1 MTRFIARVTSAAAL
15 LIVFGSAAH
24 AQSLLDRPPNLGGN
38 WVGNP
43 GQLHFNFLHRFAAG
57 DAPQRKV
64 SNGPTF
70 LLGYSLPARL
80 LIGTRYATNS
90 QIVPGLPNEW
100 EFFGRY
106 NPISEVRGA
115 PLDATLHA
123 GYNQTAESFDAELT
137 LSKRVGPLNLLGVAR
152 MLSSAFGRDTLHT
165 VLGAGA
171 TLRITSNVALAADYA
186 TLLDRAE
193 DEDAVWGA
201 GVHVRIP
208 YSPHT
213 LSFQVTNTNSGTLQG
228 SSIGTGDT
236 RYGFEFTIPITL
248 ARYFGGGSTA
258 EAPDARTQGQAELVA
273 SDTVRIAITEYEFSV
288 GDITVGPGTY
298 VLWVNEGEIA
308 HSTTSDDGLWDSQL
322 LSPGESYGRVF
333 TEVGSHPYHCTP
345 HPFMTARIQVVGG
358 GNQ

>member
-1 MTRFIARVTSAAAL
+1 LTRFIARVTSAAAL

-90 QIVPGLPNEW
+90 QVVPGLPNEW

-248 ARYFGGGSTA
+248 ARYVRRPV
-258 EAPDARTQGQAELVA
+258 APAPPATDAPA
-273 SDTVRIAITEYEFSV
+273 V
-288 GDITVGPGTY
+288 GGPGQTIRMAIRALAY
-298 VLWVNEGEIA
+298 ETPLLIVRPG
-308 HSTTSDDGLWDSQL
+308 TTIVWENQDPVDHTVTADDGAFDSAL
-322 LSPGESYGRVF
+322 IGPNTTWSRTFDAAGTF
-333 TEVGSHPYHCTP
+333 PYHCAP
-345 HPFMTARIQVVGG
+345 HPFMKGIVVVRGS
-358 GNQ
+358 